1 MSEPV
6 LLGRGPSLT
15 WTFHDGV
22 WTQGNLAI
30 MGVRTHAAWQ
40 GSSVFDG
47 ARWFEGVGP
56 DLDQHFARVNR
67 SAAAMG
73 LLATVEVE
81 TWLGLA
87 REGVAKFPKDAAL
100 YVRPMYWPEGG
111 IGGGVMVEPETT
123 RWCLTLYEA
132 PLPPPIGAAI
142 TLSPFRKPRAD
153 MAPSDAKA
161 GCLYPNNARALREAA
176 ARGFSNCLMRDEEG
190 RIAELANANI
200 MMARGGTL
208 FTPRPT
214 GTFLNGVTRRRVT
227 ALLRA
232 AGTQVVETDLSYED
246 FLAAEEI
253 FSCGNFLKVS
263 PVRRIEDR
271 TLEAG
276 PLYTLAR
283 RLYWDYAHSAPVSG
297 ALELA

>member
-1 MSEPV
+1 
-6 LLGRGPSLT
+6 
-15 WTFHDGV
+15 
-22 WTQGNLAI
+22 
-30 MGVRTHAAWQ
+30 
-40 GSSVFDG
+40 
-47 ARWFEGVGP
+47 
-56 DLDQHFARVNR
+56 
-67 SAAAMG
+67 
-73 LLATVEVE
+73 
-81 TWLGLA
+81 
-87 REGVAKFPKDAAL
+87 
-100 YVRPMYWPEGG
+100 
-111 IGGGVMVEPETT
+111 
-123 RWCLTLYEA
+123 
-132 PLPPPIGAAI
+132 
-142 TLSPFRKPRAD
+142 

-161 GCLYPNNARALREAA
+161 GCLYPNNARALKEAA

-232 AGTQVVETDLSYED
+232 AGTEVVETDLYYED

-271 TLEAG
+271 PLEAG
-276 PLYTLAR
+276 PLYALAR
-283 RLYWDYAHSAPVSG
+283 RLYWDYAHSAAVSE
-297 ALELA
+297 ALEPA